1 MVKFP
6 PPPEPPTVGEEFL
19 HQLADYY
26 RSLVEYHQRAA
37 TAAAQ
42 QLAHLESLLH
52 PERLLDFPKDVPYWL
67 TEESPT
73 PSADG
78 DLPESPPPS
87 QLPSV
92 QEEAAPTDS
101 DKGTGGQGELVQP
114 APSTGPNEPLST
126 SELAQSPT
134 QVAVIEPTVEAS
146 LVLTLLLEA
155 ERGKMLHL
163 DFIVRKLYGRLPPLE
178 LKRVTAATRQL
189 LEEGASQL
197 KWYAVPDSPDCWTI
211 DLKHFPDLAT
221 VERHQPQRASPNR
234 TIPDCEKLSEYG
246 TVKKALA
253 ACLEEHSPQ
262 SMTIAQVVDW
272 FYPEGLEKAY
282 RSKAYRSISKG
293 LSEGCDRLGWRRVS
307 LGRYVWQGRA
317 N

>member
-1 MVKFP
+1 M
-6 PPPEPPTVGEEFL
+6 
-19 HQLADYY
+19 
-26 RSLVEYHQRAA
+26 EYHQRAA

-92 QEEAAPTDS
+92 QEEAAPTR
-101 DKGTGGQGELVQP
+101 GI
-114 APSTGPNEPLST
+114 
-126 SELAQSPT
+126 SEL
-134 QVAVIEPTVEAS
+134 EE
-146 LVLTLLLEA
+146 LLEA

-163 DFIVRKLYGRLPPLE
+163 DFIVRKLYGRLPPLD

-246 TVKKALA
+246 TVNKALA
-253 ACLEEHSPQ
+253 ACKEEHSPQ
-262 SMTIAQVVDW
+262 SMTIAQIVDW

-282 RSKAYRSISKG
+282 RSKADRSISKG
-293 LSEGCDRLGWRRVS
+293 LSEGCDRSGWRRVS